1 MSWSWI
7 LSRGC
12 WVFTRL
18 YYWCKIYILISIQ
31 LRWIAIE
38 VLHYWCKRYILISI
52 PLRWIAI
59 EVLLYLVYDC
69 VALVLIPFFTGK
81 TCKPINKK

>member
-1 MSWSWI
+1 MFSI
-7 LSRGC
+7 TGARD
-12 WVFTRL
+12 
-18 YYWCKIYILISIQ
+18 IYDISI
-31 LRWIAIE
+31 L
-38 VLHYWCKRYILISI
+38 
-52 PLRWIAI
+52 LRWIAI